1 MKHGVDFDEL
11 VTRISVEAER
21 LAEAGEGP
29 TALVDAVMREGA
41 ADLASLAAERHHH
54 AVVLR
59 LEDEHRL
66 MLAERSPLFRVD
78 ERALIAAPVG
88 PMGRDGLARFCDRV
102 LAEVATGR
110 PSRVLLVRQG
120 FDAHDGAAVQ
130 IDALEGE
137 LAALG
142 VALERR

>member
-11 VTRISVEAER
+11 VSRISVEAER

-29 TALVDAVMREGA
+29 TALVEAVMREGA
-41 ADLASLAAERHHH
+41 SGLAALAAERHHH
-54 AVVLR
+54 ATMIR
-59 LEDEHRL
+59 LQDEHCL
-66 MLAERSPLFRVD
+66 TLAERSPVFRVD
-78 ERALIAAPVG
+78 ERDLIAAPVG

-102 LAEVATGR
+102 LAEVAAGR

-120 FDAHDGAAVQ
+120 FDAHEGAAGQ
-130 IDALEGE
+130 IDALEEE

-142 VALERR
+142 VPLELR